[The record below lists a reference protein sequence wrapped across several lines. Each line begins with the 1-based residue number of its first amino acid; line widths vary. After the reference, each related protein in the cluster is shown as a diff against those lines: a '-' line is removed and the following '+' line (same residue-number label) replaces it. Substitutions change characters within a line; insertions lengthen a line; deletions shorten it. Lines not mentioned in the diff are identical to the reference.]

1 MKATSLAHQRGLCDE
16 NACAFAR
23 AGIEARRGAIPMILI
38 FFVAQKQI
46 IQGISA
52 GGLKG

>member
-1 MKATSLAHQRGLCDE
+1 MRTHVLSRGRE
-16 NACAFAR
+16 SRR
-23 AGIEARRGAIPMILI
+23 AGGTTPMILI